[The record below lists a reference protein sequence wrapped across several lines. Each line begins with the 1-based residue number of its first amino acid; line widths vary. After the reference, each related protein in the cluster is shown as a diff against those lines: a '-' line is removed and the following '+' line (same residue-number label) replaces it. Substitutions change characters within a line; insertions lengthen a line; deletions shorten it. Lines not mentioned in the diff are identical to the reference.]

1 MKNILLIGLGRFGY
15 HIAKELNKLKAEI
28 LAVDSNEENLQMV
41 DEFVS
46 KTIIGNTTDI
56 EFLKTIGINNFDE
69 CIVTIADDFQASLE
83 TVLNLK
89 ELGARK
95 ITARASME
103 SQQKLLEK
111 IGANL
116 VVYPEK
122 QLAKWTALHCGTNSV
137 YDYMD
142 LDNEYGVYE
151 INIPKDWAGKTLS
164 ELDLRKKYNINIIG
178 VKAKNKI
185 KIILGPNFVLNEDES
200 VLVVAKEADMN
211 KIFTKD

>member
-1 MKNILLIGLGRFGY
+1 MKNILLIGLGKFGF
-15 HIAKELNKLKAEI
+15 HIAKELNKLHAEI
-28 LAVDSNEENLQMV
+28 LAIDTNEDNLQRV
-41 DEFVS
+41 DEYVS
-46 KTIIGNTTDI
+46 KTIIGNATDI
-56 EFLKTIGINNFDE
+56 DFLKTIGINNFDE

-89 ELGARK
+89 ELGARR

-103 SQQKLLEK
+103 SQQKLLET

-178 VKAKNKI
+178 VKSKNKI
-185 KIILGPNFVLNEDES
+185 KIILGPNFV
-200 VLVVAKEADMN
+200 
-211 KIFTKD
+211 

>member
-15 HIAKELNKLKAEI
+15 HIARELNKLNAEI
-28 LAVDSNEENLQMV
+28 LAVDTNEENLQRA
-41 DEFVS
+41 DEFVT
-46 KTIIGNTTDI
+46 KTIIGNATDI

-69 CIVTIADDFQASLE
+69 CIVTIADEFQASLE

-151 INIPKDWAGKTLS
+151 INIPKDWAGKTLA

-178 VKAKNKI
+178 VKTKSKM

-200 VLVVAKEADMN
+200 VLVVAKESDIN
-211 KIFTKD
+211 KVFTKE